1 MTKKTETCASPAP
14 GSPDAAL
21 AERLF
26 EEPLEEPRAG
36 KPFINFIPPGAL
48 SAIGRS
54 IDDPALN
61 WPWPY
66 DDGELKAVL
75 IQLPQDSYDAS
86 GRQVVYAA
94 RVYLAKLW
102 AQRRGPKSKPNPIEE
117 LRNLKKAAD
126 ALLLAVK
133 ALSIEAQGMLEN
145 KQRLYVPDAPG
156 IVHLRYTVDAF
167 LHEHRLL
174 RDLKEPQP
182 SDRRGRKVAV
192 LERKF
197 QDILGRIYEDA
208 FAGVGPHRGFPAFEK
223 AITEPLEKWG
233 HTHIA
238 EKSRQDRR
246 RPSSRSTLQ
255 RRIKQA
261 KPGI

>member
-1 MTKKTETCASPAP
+1 MPDDDDDASFPPNET
-14 GSPDAAL
+14 L
-21 AERLF
+21 AEWLLQGAF
-26 EEPLEEPRAG
+26 AG
-36 KPFINFIPPGAL
+36 RPFINFIPPGAL
-48 SAIGRS
+48 SATGRL

-61 WPWPY
+61 CPWPY

-75 IQLPQDSYDAS
+75 VQLPQDSHDAC

-117 LRNLKKAAD
+117 LWSLKRAAD

-145 KQRLYVPDAPG
+145 KQRLHVPDAPG

-174 RDLKEPQP
+174 RDLKDPQP

-197 QDILGRIYEDA
+197 QDVLDRIYEDA
-208 FAGVGPHRGFPAFEK
+208 FAGGHREHRAG
-223 AITEPLEKWG
+223 
-233 HTHIA
+233 
-238 EKSRQDRR
+238 RR
-246 RPSSRSTLQ
+246 ADPRP
-255 RRIKQA
+255 
-261 KPGI
+261 